1 MFETRKFI
9 MRPTITKTPA
19 KNKDLKFNVTN
30 VKKKRRII
38 KQEIY
43 NVLKY
48 NDTRTNLLFLNQE
61 SWVSIVTSPLPT
73 NAGPRWRPPWGTL
86 SPVLPPPPFP
96 PLSKFT
102 TSAGTT
108 DNTKHTLSTI
118 KSLFYFI
125 FMQLCEFLEAITF
138 LTFE

>member
-30 VKKKRRII
+30 VKKKKRRII

-48 NDTRTNLLFLNQE
+48 NDTRTNLLFVNQE
-61 SWVSIVTSPLPT
+61 S
-73 NAGPRWRPPWGTL
+73 
-86 SPVLPPPPFP
+86 
-96 PLSKFT
+96 
-102 TSAGTT
+102 
-108 DNTKHTLSTI
+108 
-118 KSLFYFI
+118 
-125 FMQLCEFLEAITF
+125 
-138 LTFE
+138 

>member
-1 MFETRKFI
+1 MFEARKFI

-48 NDTRTNLLFLNQE
+48 NDTRTNLLFLNQ
-61 SWVSIVTSPLPT
+61 
-73 NAGPRWRPPWGTL
+73 
-86 SPVLPPPPFP
+86 
-96 PLSKFT
+96 
-102 TSAGTT
+102 
-108 DNTKHTLSTI
+108 
-118 KSLFYFI
+118 KS
-125 FMQLCEFLEAITF
+125 
-138 LTFE
+138 